1 MAASTGPNK
10 RTMVI
15 LCSILGILAVVAVFR
30 LMGGGGGDDAGT
42 SAPPATSVTSTPGG
56 ATATTPTTVAP
67 GEPTVPSGEFDVF
80 ATRDPFE
87 PVVQVGGSSSAATTA
102 DTTPATTAAGGGTA
116 TTPTTNAAQNPA
128 AGTSVVLVDV
138 FTGAD
143 GTLQATVQVGSTA
156 YTVAAGQTFAVSYK
170 VVSLSGTCGQFLY
183 GDSPFS
189 LCKGEQ
195 VIK

>member
-1 MAASTGPNK
+1 
-10 RTMVI
+10 MVI
-15 LCSILGILAVVAVFR
+15 LCVILGCLAVVAVFR
-30 LMGGGGGDDAGT
+30 FANMGSGADDGT
-42 SAPPATSVTSTPGG
+42 SAPPATS
-56 ATATTPTTVAP
+56 ATTPASTSPTTTTTTTPP

-87 PVVQVGGSSSAATTA
+87 PVVQIGPTSTDATS
-102 DTTPATTAAGGGTA
+102 TPAASTTAAPATSTGE
-116 TTPTTNAAQNPA
+116 TTPTTTTAQNPA

-138 FTGAD
+138 FDAG
-143 GTLQATVQVGSTA
+143 GTTQARVQVGSTV
-156 YTVAAGQTFAVSYK
+156 YTVAAGQTFATSYK

-189 LCKGEQ
+189 LCEGEE